1 MFDRKLQNR
10 LPRPLLDKPSA
21 KIEIRRG
28 LATLEAAVNRY
39 VQTARLAPPN
49 KTRHKLKTSRHQ
61 AELDSYARLLA
72 DG

>member
-1 MFDRKLQNR
+1 MFDGKLQNR

-39 VQTARLAPPN
+39 VQIARLAPA
-49 KTRHKLKTSRHQ
+49 Q
-61 AELDSYARLLA
+61 
-72 DG
+72 